1 MECKM
6 EFNYENSLKILKEWV
21 KSETLL
27 KHAFGVETAMRAYAK
42 KFNENEE
49 VWGIVGLLHDLDYE
63 KYPTKEDHPFK
74 GADYLRSIGFP
85 DFVVKAI
92 LSHASYTN
100 VKRETLLEKTL
111 FAVDELVG
119 FLFACAYVQPEKS
132 FATVKAESV
141 KKKMKDKA
149 FARSVNRDEIREGA
163 ELLGIDLLEH
173 IEFVRKALY
182 ENEEKLGFHWKKQS

>member
-1 MECKM
+1 MEL
-6 EFNYENSLKILKEWV
+6 NYENSMKILKEWI
-21 KSETLL
+21 KSEALL
-27 KHAFGVETAMRAYAK
+27 KHAFGVETAMRAYAV
-42 KFNENEE
+42 KFNEDEQI
-49 VWGIVGLLHDLDYE
+49 WGIVGLLHDLDYE

-74 GADYLRSIGFP
+74 GADYLKSIGFP

-132 FATVKAESV
+132 FGTVKAESV

-149 FARSVNRDEIREGA
+149 FARSVNRDEIKEGA

-182 ENEEKLGFHWKKQS
+182 ENEEKLGFGIKKS